1 MKKRILAAV
10 LATASI
16 LGTVAGCQ
24 SETTSSTAPTES
36 NTSSTTDSKTESTE
50 DSKTSEEN
58 NGGTTTEEGKV
69 LNIYAWNEEFK
80 GFFEKYYQGTVEYV
94 DSKDADGNEVKK
106 LYDKAPGLETLK
118 GITVNWIINPS
129 EGGVYQDKLDKA
141 LQDQAG
147 AAADQKIDLF
157 LAEADY
163 ILKYTDSEYT
173 MDVSTIGVNTADTQ
187 YTYTV
192 QAASD
197 ASGKVKGVSFQCC
210 PSALIYRRSIAK
222 DVLGTDDPAEVQA
235 KLGTWDDFNKVAAD
249 AKEKG
254 YYMTASYVE
263 TFRTF
268 SNNVSSAWVVNDQ
281 LNIDAAIDA
290 WTTQAKDYLDKKY
303 TLADGVWGNEK
314 NAQMFADGKTMC
326 FFGPAWYYNF
336 CMTNA
341 MDPDKGCYGDWAV
354 TTGPQEH
361 FWGGT
366 WMLAATG
373 TDNPTLVAD
382 IMKAFTVNED
392 VCSMLIE
399 KESQFTNNSKVNE
412 KYATDPNFG
421 NAFLGGQ
428 NDVALFVELA
438 KGIKFEH
445 KTIYDQLLSEKYP
458 EYMLDYF
465 NGNTD
470 KDTALAN
477 FYSYVKDT
485 YPAINTP

>member
-16 LGTVAGCQ
+16 LGTVAGCD
-24 SETTSSTAPTES
+24 STATSSTGTES
-36 NTSSTTDSKTESTE
+36 KNDTSSTTSTTDESKTDESKE
-50 DSKTSEEN
+50 DESKPELKN
-58 NGGTTTEEGKV
+58 DGKV
-69 LNIYAWNEEFK
+69 LHIYAWNEEFK
-80 GFFEKYYQGTVEYV
+80 GFFEKYYQGLEWE
-94 DSKDADGNEVKK
+94 DADGNKQK
-106 LYDKAPGLETLK
+106 FDKAPGLETLK
-118 GITVNWIINPS
+118 DVTVKWTINPS
-129 EGGVYQDKLDKA
+129 EGGVYQQKLDAA
-141 LQDQAG
+141 LKGQAD
-147 AAADQKIDLF
+147 AAADDKVDFF

-163 ILKYTDSEYT
+163 ILKYTDSDYT
-173 MDVSTIGVNTADTQ
+173 MDIADLGVTTADTQ

-197 ASGKVKGVSFQCC
+197 AKGKVKGVSFQCC

-222 DVLGTDDPAEVQA
+222 EVLGTDDPAEVQK
-235 KLGTWDDFNKVAAD
+235 KLGTWEDFDKVAAT

-268 SNNVSSAWVVNDQ
+268 SNNVSSAWVVNGE
-281 LNIDAAIDA
+281 LNIDEALDK
-290 WTTQAKDYLDKKY
+290 WTTQAKDYLDKEY
-303 TLADGVWGNEK
+303 TIADGVWGDLK
-314 NAQMFADGKTMC
+314 NAQMFKEGKTMC

-341 MDPDKGCYGDWAV
+341 QDPEKGCNGDWAV
-354 TTGPQEH
+354 TTGPQAH

-366 WMLAATG
+366 WLLAATG
-373 TDNPTLVAD
+373 TDNANLVAD
-382 IMKAFTVNED
+382 VMKAFTVNED
-392 VCSMLIE
+392 VCSALIE
-399 KESQFTNNSKVNE
+399 NEAQFTNNSKVNE
-412 KYATDPNFG
+412 KYATDPKFG

-428 NDVALFVELA
+428 NDVALYVELA

-465 NGNTD
+465 QNKCD
-470 KDTALAN
+470 KDTALKN
-477 FYSYVKDT
+477 FYGYVNDT
-485 YPAINTP
+485 YAGIKTP